1 MKSYNITI
9 HTTHEV
15 YKKYGTLNQ
24 ELKILSPFGFIKCIQ
39 SCITFLNKIKVIQ
52 NNDIILVDNTVLNSS
67 RTYAP
72 KVLTAFSRKIY
83 SSNFDCSA
91 NPK

>member
-1 MKSYNITI
+1 MGSNAAV
-9 HTTHEV
+9 H
-15 YKKYGTLNQ
+15 KKYGTLNQ

-83 SSNFDCSA
+83 SGNFACSA
-91 NPK
+91 GKK